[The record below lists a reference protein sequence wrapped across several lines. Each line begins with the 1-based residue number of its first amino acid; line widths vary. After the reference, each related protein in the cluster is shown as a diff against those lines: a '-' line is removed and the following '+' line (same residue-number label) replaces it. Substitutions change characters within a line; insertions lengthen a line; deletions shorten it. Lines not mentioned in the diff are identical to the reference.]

1 MYMNIFVWLL
11 SDDEVNQYLTPGLG
25 AACGLNVLTRF
36 PEEGLP
42 DGDCRALVVDLDSL
56 APGPS
61 ALQRLVKELSGR
73 LYSYPVAAFGYSLED
88 HQIMDLRAA
97 GIHVFQH
104 GLCPALFDAIAER
117 TPHTDQ
123 RGFPMSTHRFVW
135 LLSHDEVNQY
145 LAQDLGAA
153 CGLNVPRAAGIHV
166 FPHCLRPAVFAAIAD
181 QSSEGPSAGGT
192 PAPPI
197 QPSREPETCG
207 MCPWG
212 ERPGHTSVRLDRHPS
227 PDGRKP

>member
-1 MYMNIFVWLL
+1 MYMNGFVWLW
-11 SDDEVNQYLTPGLG
+11 SDDEVNQYLAPGIG
-25 AACGLNVLTRF
+25 AAFELNVLARF

-42 DGDCRALVVDLDSL
+42 DGGRGLVVDLDSL

-88 HQIMDLRAA
+88 HQIMDLR
-97 GIHVFQH
+97 
-104 GLCPALFDAIAER
+104 D
-117 TPHTDQ
+117 
-123 RGFPMSTHRFVW
+123 
-135 LLSHDEVNQY
+135 
-145 LAQDLGAA
+145 
-153 CGLNVPRAAGIHV
+153 AGIHV
-166 FPHCLRPAVFAAIAD
+166 FPHCLCPAVFAAIAD

-197 QPSREPETCG
+197 QPYREPETCG

-212 ERPGHTSVRLDRHPS
+212 RDPAIPVSG
-227 PDGRKP
+227 